1 MDASG
6 HGGCPETNLGFS
18 LRVLIERNNLVEA
31 S

>member
-6 HGGCPETNLGFS
+6 HGGCPETNYWFS
-18 LRVLIERNNLVEA
+18 LRVLIERNNLEA